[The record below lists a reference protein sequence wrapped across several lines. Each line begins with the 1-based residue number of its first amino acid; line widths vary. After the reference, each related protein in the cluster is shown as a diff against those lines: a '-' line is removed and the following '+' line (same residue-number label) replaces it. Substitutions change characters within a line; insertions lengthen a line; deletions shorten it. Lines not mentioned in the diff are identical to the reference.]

1 MASTLRLFLLQG
13 RVIWALVLR
22 EIHTRY
28 GRENLG
34 YLWIIGEPILFTA
47 GVTIVWSLIRPAH
60 EHGVPVT
67 AFVIT
72 GYTPLTMW
80 RHCTGRAVKAFES
93 NGSLLF
99 HRQVSPL
106 DIILSRVFLEVMG
119 SILAGLIVAIAAI
132 ALGFMDLPKDLGLIY
147 MGFAYH
153 IAFCLG
159 SALLFAAAS
168 ERSDIVEK
176 VTSIFSY
183 LMIPAS
189 GAFSMVS
196 WIPDKYQWI
205 LLLSPSVHGLEMIRA
220 GQFGPGVHAIWDL
233 SYVTAV
239 DALMILLGL
248 SLVLRSR
255 RYILVQ

>member
-1 MASTLRLFLLQG
+1 MRLFVLQG

-22 EIHTRY
+22 EMQTRY

-34 YLWIIGEPILFTA
+34 FLWIIGEPILFTA
-47 GVTIVWSLIRPAH
+47 GVTIVWSLIRPSY
-60 EHGVPVT
+60 EHGIPVT
-67 AFVIT
+67 AFVVT

-80 RHCTGRAVKAFES
+80 RHCVARSVKAFES

-106 DIILSRVFLEVMG
+106 DIILSRVLLEVMG
-119 SILAGLIVAIAAI
+119 SILAGLIVAAFAI
-132 ALGFMDLPKDLGLIY
+132 ALGFMEPPKDLALIY
-147 MGFAYH
+147 MGLAYH
-153 IAFCLG
+153 VSFCLG
-159 SALLFAAAS
+159 SALLFAAGS
-168 ERSDIVEK
+168 ERSEIIEK
-176 VTSIFSY
+176 ITNIFSY

-189 GAFSMVS
+189 GSFSMVS
-196 WIPDKYQWI
+196 WIPEQYQWI

-233 SYVTAV
+233 SYVTSV
-239 DALMILLGL
+239 NALMILIGL

-255 RYILVQ
+255 RFIVVQ